1 MDFSGNQTPA
11 DEVVLI
17 NAADTASQLLDD
29 PNEPYQANA
38 FPNLGLLTL
47 GTALRRDFAE
57 RGLPHRVTYFDASVT
72 GNDRLL
78 AYLETHAQRL
88 FAICFS
94 IYTANYVAS
103 TRIAERVKQLNPRV
117 VAFVGNDGFSAI
129 WQTVLQR
136 RAVYDYGFY
145 GNDVVE
151 GFSRLIVDLAERR
164 VEDLRH
170 YPGLVYRD
178 PVDRARIVRN
188 PEDPEEFHRLPMV
201 DYSLTRGPLDHDALY
216 LAEQRRSMPFLSA
229 RGARGVT
236 IEFARGCLKFAGARN
251 DYGVPLNACDFCAIN
266 PGSKAMIGA
275 TAERSWAIIRNAV
288 EQGYNYFFVTTDE
301 LPLTFWPL
309 LNRMADGVPDWYR
322 DLHRDERPR
331 FLCYARAD
339 AFKPNKLHRI
349 DLMMDRLNYDT
360 FWIGLEAFSTIS
372 LRAMNKGIS
381 ASRNGSQDMLE
392 HNLGAVEQ
400 AAKRGARIGAGLIV
414 THLGITPDIMETNFE
429 ILRQCL
435 TRHARTFAEIT
446 VNLLY
451 PNPGSLAFDYLR
463 TPASALQAATRLGLE
478 VDYDHLLSVRDKYA
492 EEDMIDTDE
501 LLCDFMR
508 GCCPA
513 ISMDQA
519 IDYRRRVM
527 ELVNDHGVMLV

>member
-1 MDFSGNQTPA
+1 MDGSDRSPA
-11 DEVVLI
+11 TKEIVLI
-17 NAADTASQLLDD
+17 NAADSASTLFD
-29 PNEPYQANA
+29 EAAEAYQVNA

-47 GTALRRDFAE
+47 GTALRAEFAA
-57 RGLPHRVTYFDASVT
+57 RGLSYQVTYFDASVT
-72 GNDRLL
+72 GNDQLT
-78 AYLETHAQRL
+78 AYLETHAPRL
-88 FAICFS
+88 FAACFS

-103 TRIAERVKQLNPRV
+103 ARIAERVKRLNPNV
-117 VAFVGNDGFSAI
+117 HTVLGNDGFSAI
-129 WQTVLQR
+129 WRIALQR
-136 RAVYDYGFY
+136 RAAFDYGFY

-151 GFSRLIVDLAERR
+151 GFSRLMADLAERR
-164 VEDLRH
+164 AVDLSI
-170 YPGLVYRD
+170 YPGLVFRD
-178 PVDRARIVRN
+178 PAGNGRIVRN
-188 PEDPEEFHRLPMV
+188 EEDPAEFHRLPMV
-201 DYSLTRGPLDHDALY
+201 DYSLTRGPFDHDALY
-216 LAEQRRSMPFLSA
+216 LAEQHRSMPSLGA

-236 IEFARGCLKFAGARN
+236 IEFARGCLKFGGRRN

-275 TAERSWAIIRNAV
+275 DAERAWAIIRSAV

-309 LNRMADGVPDWYR
+309 LNRMAERVPDWYR
-322 DLHRDERPR
+322 DMHRDDRPR

-339 AFKPNKLHRI
+339 AFKASKLHRI
-349 DLMMDRLNYDT
+349 DLMMEQLNYDT

-392 HNLGAVEQ
+392 HNLEAVAC
-400 AAKRGARIGAGLIV
+400 AAQRGARIGAGLIV
-414 THLGITPDIMETNFE
+414 THLGITPDIMETNFR
-429 ILRQCL
+429 ILNDCL
-435 TRHARTFAEIT
+435 QRHAQAFMEIT

-463 TPASALQAATRLGLE
+463 MPSSAREAASRLGLE
-478 VDYDHLLSVRDKYA
+478 VDYDYLRSVQGKYA

-501 LLCDFMR
+501 LLMDFMR

-513 ISMDQA
+513 VTMEQA
-519 IDYRRRVM
+519 FDYRNRVS
-527 ELVNDHGVMLV
+527 ELVSSHGIQLV